1 MDIYELTIN
10 QLKRATAI
18 KEQIEKLNKEL
29 GSILGGAIKSGA
41 ASTKKRTM
49 SASTKKKIAAVQRA
63 RWRAFVEINQRRVL
77 ADLLPRPG
85 RTHLNFGNLAACA
98 WCKVRRSAQVYPA
111 RC

>member
-1 MDIYELTIN
+1 MDIYDLTIN

-49 SASTKKKIAAVQRA
+49 SASTKKKIAAAQRA
-63 RWRAFVEINQRRVL
+63 RWASLRRDKP
-77 ADLLPRPG
+77 ATRSGRP
-85 RTHLNFGNLAACA
+85 TA
-98 WCKVRRSAQVYPA
+98 KA
-111 RC
+111 R

>member
-1 MDIYELTIN
+1 MNIYDLTIN

-49 SASTKKKIAAVQRA
+49 SVSTKKKIAAAQRA
-63 RWRAFVEINQRRVL
+63 RWASLRRDK
-77 ADLLPRPG
+77 AATRSGRP
-85 RTHLNFGNLAACA
+85 TD
-98 WCKVRRSAQVYPA
+98 KA
-111 RC
+111 R